1 MTRRLFSDTCCVRAG
16 VMSAGWRIQSGTTVR
31 AFAFVIWLATFLY
44 ASPGQSE
51 TCALSPDHAGLTF
64 PIENVDPDWACRL
77 QPIID
82 NYTTANKL
90 GPLRTPL
97 PEAGYVYLLDRPPM
111 AATLVNRLG
120 IAPYQSEMRGPGRY
134 WANDGEG
141 TGGIVQL
148 VYQDRTNRIYYLEGS
163 HNSRFLPD
171 VTGKAV
177 VLLRINPVT
186 DSDGAEAVESTIVAY
201 TRLDNRLLS
210 GFISLLRPLVGSTV
224 TQKLTQGVDSVNRL
238 SPVIRLQP
246 DRVLSEAMKPPALS
260 SDEVDFLRQTL
271 MNVRHFSGATPS
283 RTVSP

>member
-1 MTRRLFSDTCCVRAG
+1 MTRSWLALRSR
-16 VMSAGWRIQSGTTVR
+16 VMSAGWRIRLGTTLG
-31 AFAFVIWLATFLY
+31 AFVVVIGLATFLY

-51 TCALSPDHAGLTF
+51 TCALSPHHAGVTF
-64 PIENVDPDWACRL
+64 PIEKVDPDWACRL
-77 QPIID
+77 QPIIG

-97 PEAGYVYLLDRPPM
+97 PEAVYVYLLDRPPM

-134 WANDGEG
+134 WATDGEG

-148 VYQDRTNRIYYLEGS
+148 VYQDRTSRIYYLEGS

-186 DSDGAEAVESTIVAY
+186 DSDGAEAVDSTLVTY

-210 GFISLLRPLVGSTV
+210 GFVSLFRPLVGSMV
-224 TQKLTQGVDSVNRL
+224 TRKLTQGVDSVNRL
-238 SPVIRLQP
+238 SPVIRQQP
-246 DRVLSEAMKPPALS
+246 DRVLSEAMKSPALS
-260 SDEVDFLRQTL
+260 SDEVAFLKQAL
-271 MNVRHFSGATPS
+271 ANVRHLSGATPS
-283 RTVSP
+283 RTTSP